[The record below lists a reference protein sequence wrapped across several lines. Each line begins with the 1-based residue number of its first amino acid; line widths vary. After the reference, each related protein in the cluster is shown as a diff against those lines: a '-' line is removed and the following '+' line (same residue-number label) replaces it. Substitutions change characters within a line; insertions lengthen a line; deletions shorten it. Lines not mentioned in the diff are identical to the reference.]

1 MYISPRI
8 LLISRIYT
16 DFYMSLLHQK
26 ITDSVLKVYYDVYNS
41 LGYGFLEKVY
51 QNAMYFE
58 LKNAGYKVEAQKPIK
73 VYLRNQLIGEYYAD
87 LLIEDKVIIELK
99 ACEVL
104 MNVHIAQLMNYL
116 KATEVE
122 VGLLLNFGEEAEFKR
137 IIYTND
143 RKKNLKNQ

>member
-1 MYISPRI
+1 M
-8 LLISRIYT
+8 
-16 DFYMSLLHQK
+16 
-26 ITDSVLKVYYDVYNS
+26 
-41 LGYGFLEKVY
+41 
-51 QNAMYFE
+51 
-58 LKNAGYKVEAQKPIK
+58 
-73 VYLRNQLIGEYYAD
+73 
-87 LLIEDKVIIELK
+87 IIELK